1 MFSKVK
7 STFNNL
13 KRGNFAQ
20 ISGDIK
26 KSFVDLDGTVTR
38 SDFYFTNT
46 ETNEELN
53 LFITPEK
60 VSVKTGASF
69 RNFSIV
75 NIGEVKIPKG
85 EQLTGISWRGIIAG
99 ADKLLYPFG
108 NKKNYEQPIEIT
120 KVFKRWRETGAKIK
134 LLVTQTPIN
143 LEVYLKDFDYTLA
156 GGMGAIEY
164 SIDLIAAKELK
175 YMTVAEADA
184 AREQKA
190 QQQDNALQERMTKKK
205 KSQQIVK
212 SLEMVDKIFAVAK
225 ILTGKGGLHEVEQLT
240 GSDLSFLA

>member
-13 KRGNFAQ
+13 KKGRFAQ
-20 ISGDIK
+20 LAGDVK
-26 KSFVDLDGTVTR
+26 KSFIDMEGTVTR

-46 ETNEELN
+46 ETDEELN

-60 VSVKTGASF
+60 VSVKTGTSF
-69 RNFSIV
+69 RNWNIV
-75 NIGEVKIPKG
+75 NIGEIKIPRG
-85 EQLTGISWRGIIAG
+85 EQLTEISWRGIIAG

-108 NKKNYEQPIEIT
+108 NKKNYEKPEEVV

-143 LEVYLKDFDYTLA
+143 LEVYLKDFDYQLA

-190 QQQDNALQERMTKKK
+190 QEQDTALQERMTKKK
-205 KSQQIVK
+205 QSQAIVK
-212 SLEMVDKIFAVAK
+212 SLETVDKIWSIAK
-225 ILTGKGGLHEVEQLT
+225 IVTGKGSLKDVETLT
-240 GSDLSFLA
+240 GADLSFLA